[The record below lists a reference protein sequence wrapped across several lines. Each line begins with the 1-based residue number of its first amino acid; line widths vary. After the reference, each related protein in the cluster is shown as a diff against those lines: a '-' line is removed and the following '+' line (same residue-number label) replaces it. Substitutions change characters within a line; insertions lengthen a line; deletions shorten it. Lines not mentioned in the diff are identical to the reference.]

1 MIRVCQVALALALV
15 LSVHG
20 YSSKGKPNLVQ
31 LAKQLGLSEFVERL
45 EDSAIDHIINH
56 EGFFTIFAPS
66 NDAFK
71 NEMTYPDEAPI
82 KSKMLFHIGRGKI
95 YAKDIKNEMTVKSL
109 LSKRRIRLNTY
120 SNGKV
125 TANGRVISSTDHEAR
140 NGVIHIIDDVMSS
153 VYDRAGSIVSELDDC
168 CPQHSIVLGLI
179 KDAKLYDKLN
189 TRGPLTFL
197 APNNGAFNEL
207 HPDFIIHLKKN
218 ITALRTFIAGHVLPG
233 TLYSPGL
240 QDGMMVKTF
249 RGNQVKVTIAG
260 NGKMAFNDA
269 QVTLPDVTAGNGAV
283 QAIDAILSPHKN
295 KRMIQFDIY
304 KFNGKETVYLANGRE
319 INFLNAQAHNG
330 IVHELKTGMDFIY
343 GRNGTL
349 LDELSAIPRFSQFVQ
364 YMKDH
369 SMGPTLVD
377 TKNKTTLLAVNNKL
391 FNQMKET
398 LSEPEF
404 HSRMSLNHVFRN
416 TWYTLGLFQTDFIE
430 AMSGK
435 IIMITKNN
443 DGDVMFDEMYSLI
456 ASDFTCRNGVFHE
469 VDGIL

>member
-1 MIRVCQVALALALV
+1 M
-15 LSVHG
+15 H
-20 YSSKGKPNLVQ
+20 
-31 LAKQLGLSEFVERL
+31 
-45 EDSAIDHIINH
+45 
-56 EGFFTIFAPS
+56 
-66 NDAFK
+66 
-71 NEMTYPDEAPI
+71 
-82 KSKMLFHIGRGKI
+82 
-95 YAKDIKNEMTVKSL
+95 SL
-109 LSKRRIRLNTY
+109 LS
-120 SNGKV
+120 
-125 TANGRVISSTDHEAR
+125 
-140 NGVIHIIDDVMSS
+140 
-153 VYDRAGSIVSELDDC
+153 
-168 CPQHSIVLGLI
+168 
-179 KDAKLYDKLN
+179 
-189 TRGPLTFL
+189 
-197 APNNGAFNEL
+197 
-207 HPDFIIHLKKN
+207 
-218 ITALRTFIAGHVLPG
+218 
-233 TLYSPGL
+233 
-240 QDGMMVKTF
+240 
-249 RGNQVKVTIAG
+249 
-260 NGKMAFNDA
+260 
-269 QVTLPDVTAGNGAV
+269 
-283 QAIDAILSPHKN
+283 

>member
-283 QAIDAILSPHKN
+283 QAIDAILSPHKKWSKFLKPSKTATKKGLKN
-295 KRMIQFDIY
+295 LVQGQLEIITIIGVLVILVDIMSFSYHFTFNQGLRKRLHTNLARFDEPLSFPELGY
-304 KFNGKETVYLANGRE
+304 FHGPHSFNFSY
-319 INFLNAQAHNG
+319 
-330 IVHELKTGMDFIY
+330 
-343 GRNGTL
+343 
-349 LDELSAIPRFSQFVQ
+349 SAGQFVYQ
-364 YMKDH
+364 
-369 SMGPTLVD
+369 
-377 TKNKTTLLAVNNKL
+377 
-391 FNQMKET
+391 
-398 LSEPEF
+398 
-404 HSRMSLNHVFRN
+404 SLGVPGM
-416 TWYTLGLFQTDFIE
+416 LGQ
-430 AMSGK
+430 APPG
-435 IIMITKNN
+435 
-443 DGDVMFDEMYSLI
+443 
-456 ASDFTCRNGVFHE
+456 R
-469 VDGIL
+469 